1 MTNEV
6 LLYNE
11 VSLYSVVTFKE
22 HGHSGNTVKGIVT
35 SINGNEVKGV
45 VTSINGD
52 EITVEDFNDQVWT
65 MDVNNAS
72 VSSIFSGDKFK

>member
-1 MTNEV
+1 MKSNLSTLQHEEV
-6 LLYNE
+6 SLYNE

-22 HGHSGNTVKGIVT
+22 HGYTGNDI
-35 SINGNEVKGV
+35 KGV
-45 VTSINGD
+45 VTSIDGD

-72 VSSIFSGDKFK
+72 VSSIFSGDKVK

>member
-1 MTNEV
+1 MKNTDVQND
-6 LLYNE
+6 

-22 HGHSGNTVKGIVT
+22 HGFT
-35 SINGNEVKGV
+35 GNEVKGI

-65 MDVNNAS
+65 MDVDNAK
-72 VSSIFSGDKFK
+72 VSSIFSGDKVK

>member
-1 MTNEV
+1 MKKTDVQN
-6 LLYNE
+6 N

-22 HGHSGNTVKGIVT
+22 HGFTGDGVKGI
-35 SINGNEVKGV
+35 

-65 MDVNNAS
+65 MNVNNAS
-72 VSSIFSGDKFK
+72 VSSIFSGDRVK

>member
-1 MTNEV
+1 MKMKSNLNT
-6 LLYNE
+6 LHHQD

-22 HGHSGNTVKGIVT
+22 HGHSGNTVKG
-35 SINGNEVKGV
+35 V

-52 EITVEDFNDQVWT
+52 EIIVEDFNDQVWT

-72 VSSIFSGDKFK
+72 VSSIFSGDKVK

>member
-1 MTNEV
+1 MKNV
-6 LLYNE
+6 DMQHN

-22 HGHSGNTVKGIVT
+22 HGFT
-35 SINGNEVKGV
+35 GNEVKGI

-65 MDVNNAS
+65 MNVNNAI
-72 VSSIFSGDKFK
+72 VSSIFSGDKVK

>member
-1 MTNEV
+1 MKKTDV
-6 LLYNE
+6 QNE

-22 HGHSGNTVKGIVT
+22 YGFT
-35 SINGNEVKGV
+35 GNEVKGI

-65 MDVNNAS
+65 MNINNAS
-72 VSSIFSGDKFK
+72 ISGIFSGDRVK